1 MQSLNSAKIV
11 VGVHCGKLRTK
22 GMYVQSIMDPAE
34 ATFYDQYDAAAYWCS
49 ATQTSDPQTDWN
61 KRSSNSS
68 RLSTY
73 GCLAFTR
80 LMYKLRRWFL
90 NG

>member
-49 ATQTSDPQTDWN
+49 ATQTGFGPDGEPVRPDVCNGT
-61 KRSSNSS
+61 R
-68 RLSTY
+68 
-73 GCLAFTR
+73 GCC
-80 LMYKLRRWFL
+80 KL
-90 NG
+90 